1 MENQEAKP
9 VSLQHIVDLIGN
21 HIVID
26 NLDISKSV
34 YKAYGEV
41 EIQNQNFQIQIV
53 LVPNKKD
60 RIPGKGVHQK
70 AVGFF
75 KRLFN

>member
-1 MENQEAKP
+1 MEKSEEKQ
-9 VSLQHIVDLIGN
+9 VSVQHVIDIIGN
-21 HIVID
+21 HVIID
-26 NLDISKSV
+26 NLDTSKNI
-34 YKAYGEV
+34 YKAFGEV

-60 RIPGKGVHQK
+60 RIPGNGIHQK